1 MREGKSTPSVEEG
14 IELSHPSS
22 LKAEKTQRLGMR
34 NKTSKS
40 RKVCSLS
47 EMCVCAEWA
56 PCQGWEVSGRATVWR
71 WALNVPLSAVWRG
84 KGMAYDPICFLKI
97 GPDGGKCSERA

>member
-1 MREGKSTPSVEEG
+1 
-14 IELSHPSS
+14 
-22 LKAEKTQRLGMR
+22 MR
-34 NKTSKS
+34 NKTSKL
-40 RKVCSLS
+40 RKARSLS
-47 EMCVCAEWA
+47 VCAEWA
-56 PCQGWEVSGRATVWR
+56 LCQGWEVSGRATVWR